1 MYCPSCGTEVP
12 SALNYCNRCGAN
24 LNQPANQ
31 AEEVVRPVNLT
42 GPTIAIGL
50 MVVIALAIIFVGA
63 TELLTQGIDPTA
75 LTWMVIVSLAM
86 VMGVSALFIRQWTT
100 LAGVAKLK
108 ERPAPRKKPIET
120 EQTAAPAQLPPMR
133 SEPVSS
139 VTDHTTRTFDPVKAR
154 VNRES

>member
-24 LNQPANQ
+24 LNQPATQ
-31 AEEVVRPVNLT
+31 AEEDVRPVNLT

-63 TELLTQGIDPTA
+63 TELLTRGIDPTA

-86 VMGVSALFIRQWTT
+86 VAGVSALFIRQWTV
-100 LAGVAKLK
+100 LAGLAKPK
-108 ERPAPRKKPIET
+108 ERKRTAESKPPA
-120 EQTAAPAQLPPMR
+120 AAPAQLPPAR

-154 VNRES
+154 RE

>member
-31 AEEVVRPVNLT
+31 AEGDVRPINLT

-50 MVVIALAIIFVGA
+50 MVVIALSIIFIGA
-63 TELLTQGIDPTA
+63 TELLQQGINPTA

-86 VMGVSALFIRQWTT
+86 VMGVSALFIRQWTM
-100 LAGVAKLK
+100 LAGVMKPK
-108 ERPAPRKKPIET
+108 ERPAPRKKPSEA
-120 EQTAAPAQLPPMR
+120 EPPPAPAQLPPMR

-139 VTDHTTRTFDPVKAR
+139 VTDHTTRTFDPVKVR
-154 VNRES
+154 KS

>member
-1 MYCPSCGTEVP
+1 MYCPSCGTEVT

-31 AEEVVRPVNLT
+31 ADVHVAPVNLT

-50 MVVIALAIIFVGA
+50 MVVIALAIIFIGA
-63 TELLTQGIDPTA
+63 TELLSRGIDPTA

-100 LAGVAKLK
+100 LAGVMNPK
-108 ERPAPRKKPIET
+108 ERKKQAEFKPP
-120 EQTAAPAQLPPMR
+120 AAPAQLPPMR
-133 SEPVSS
+133 SEPVHS

-154 VNRES
+154 KS

>member
-1 MYCPSCGTEVP
+1 MP

-24 LNQPANQ
+24 LNQPASQ
-31 AEEVVRPVNLT
+31 AEEDLRPVDLT

-50 MVVIALAIIFVGA
+50 MVVVALAIIYIGA
-63 TELLTQGIDPTA
+63 TELLTKGIDPTA

-100 LAGVAKLK
+100 LAGVVKPK
-108 ERPAPRKKPIET
+108 ERRKPAETKPP
-120 EQTAAPAQLPPMR
+120 AASPAQLPPMR
-133 SEPVSS
+133 SEPVHS

-154 VNRES
+154 REQ